1 MFSLK
6 RLLGF
11 ESKEPLPEIK
21 IEAPSPKKDIEKAK
35 REIYNQIGIILD
47 ENRIYASYPE
57 DQVYP
62 RLKRSLMMISG
73 IIDKNKERITISKR
87 ELEILEK
94 RISDCRKERNLS
106 ADTYIL
112 LKFIYENKY
121 GHPSILNRRIAS
133 RILWLYDMEIR

>member
-11 ESKEPLPEIK
+11 ESKEPLIEIK
-21 IEAPSPKKDIEKAK
+21 IEPKLPKKDIEVAK
-35 REIYNQIGIILD
+35 REIYGQIGIILD

-62 RLKRSLMMISG
+62 RLKKSLMRVSEL
-73 IIDKNKERITISKR
+73 IDENKERITINKR
-87 ELEILEK
+87 EMEILEK

-121 GHPSILNRRIAS
+121 EHPSILSNRIIN
-133 RILWLYDMEIR
+133 RILGLYDLV